1 VQQSGILR
9 YSINPASNNQDH
21 DWTLFNLTN
30 GSCSQLSS
38 SSGASGAIVRSNTW
52 GVNVQMVQMA

>member
-1 VQQSGILR
+1 
-9 YSINPASNNQDH
+9 
-21 DWTLFNLTN
+21 LTN

-38 SSGASGAIVRSNTW
+38 SSGASSAIVRSNTW